1 MTKWLCLLIGVL
13 LRPALADGLPVVV
26 SIPPQKYFLERVGA
40 ELVSVEVLVGPGQSP
55 VGYEPTAR
63 QLETMSRARL
73 FVRIGVPFEQR
84 WMSKFA
90 RGFGPLDILDAR
102 DGIDLRAPDSLA
114 IAPGAGGEHTQD
126 HAHDHQAMDPHV
138 WLSPPLVKEMARR
151 LRDRLGLLDP
161 ANQEHYESNFTRF
174 AADLDALDS
183 EIREMLR
190 PYQGMHFLVFHPA
203 WGYFADTYGL
213 RQIAVETGSRAPGPK
228 TLGKLVDLARAHDIR
243 TVFVERQFGARTA
256 RAVADAIGGRVV
268 IVDPLAEDYLD
279 NMRSV
284 ARSLTAVWSK

>member
-1 MTKWLCLLIGVL
+1 MTKWFCLLIGVL
-13 LRPALADGLPVVV
+13 LRPVLADGLPVVV

-40 ELVSVEVLVGPGQSP
+40 EFVSVDVLVGPGRSP
-55 VGYEPTAR
+55 VSYAPTAR

-84 WMSKFA
+84 WMSRFA
-90 RGFGPLDILDAR
+90 EGSGPLNILDSR
-102 DGIDLRAPDSLA
+102 DGIVLRGPDSLA
-114 IAPGAGGEHTQD
+114 IAPGAGGEHKQG
-126 HAHDHQAMDPHV
+126 HAHDRLVMDPHV

-151 LRDRLGLLDP
+151 LRDRLVLLDP

-174 AADLDALDS
+174 AVDLDVLDS

-213 RQIAVETGSRAPGPK
+213 HQIAVETGGRAPGPK
-228 TLGKLVDLARAHDIR
+228 TLGKLVEVARAYDIR

-284 ARSLTAVWSK
+284 ARSLTGVWNK